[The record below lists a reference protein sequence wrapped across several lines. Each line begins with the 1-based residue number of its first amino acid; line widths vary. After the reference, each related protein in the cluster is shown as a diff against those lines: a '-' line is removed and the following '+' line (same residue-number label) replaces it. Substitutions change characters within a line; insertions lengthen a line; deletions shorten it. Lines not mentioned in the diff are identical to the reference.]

1 MAPIHLQALEFESPE
16 IGPLHT
22 FQGGDRSRSPTLA
35 KPHDLGGDAT
45 ISKQRQL
52 PLLSPPPQPIPS
64 ITQPGPVQPRS
75 HPRYAVSRRIR
86 NVFDREPL
94 QPSNVKKGKGERKKQ
109 RDLSEDTVAAP
120 KGPTDAHGLIQA
132 MFWCFRVRFVSLAL
146 MYQPTAYH

>member
-35 KPHDLGGDAT
+35 KPHDLGGGGCYDQQTKTA
-45 ISKQRQL
+45 
-52 PLLSPPPQPIPS
+52 PSPPTPPTHPS